1 MCEPHILALGT
12 IAGDPSRFVK
22 VDGRALAALREMSGG
37 LCGSELCFLL
47 GFRQLRRCD
56 LRLHVHSLFLAD
68 ALQLLLIFEKVRRG
82 DLPLGFA
89 GDDIDLTP

>member
-12 IAGDPSRFVK
+12 ITGDSSRFVE

-37 LCGSELCFLL
+37 LCSGELCFLL
-47 GFRQLRRCD
+47 CFRQLRRSH
-56 LRLHVHSLFLAD
+56 LHVHRLFLAD